1 MLNYNVLKNIILFL
15 WNENVIYFNLISLS
29 IYDSA
34 MQICLI
40 LILLFTNILVCIYYI
55 SYMFLLYNIIKIHNK
70 KLLYQL
76 YISFFF

>member
-40 LILLFTNILVCIYYI
+40 LILLLTNILVCIYYI
-55 SYMFLLYNIIKIHNK
+55 S
-70 KLLYQL
+70 
-76 YISFFF
+76 